1 MDGKR
6 TKRQRTGPNAGVH
19 PATASAS
26 TPSASPA
33 DAPGSRDESTSVV
46 EQLQGNAVD
55 LSKMALGEGGTD
67 VGKVVEWMRSIP
79 STLTRLKIDVPNASA
94 EVVDALHSLVAK
106 TTTLAELDAMEGS
119 ASKLNVLLRLN
130 GAKKV
135 KRMDLSSERLGPVSA
150 AIIAACV
157 QHNPVLESLQCA
169 AARPRRVFAP
179 QRDSSTPTLR
189 SSLSRAFAF
198 LSAPI
203 DTPRLS
209 QQAYLSDLS
218 CLAPLSASHPIAV
231 CPGDAALASTTSRAT
246 LRRIWPR

>member
-1 MDGKR
+1 
-6 TKRQRTGPNAGVH
+6 VH

-79 STLTRLKIDVPNASA
+79 STLTRLEIDVPNASA

-119 ASKLNVLLRLN
+119 VSKLNVLQLN
-130 GAKKV
+130 GTEKV
-135 KRMDLSSERLGPVSA
+135 KRMDLSDERLGPVSA

-157 QHNPVLESLQCA
+157 QRNPELESLKCA

-179 QRDSSTPTLR
+179 QRDSSTPTLH
-189 SSLSRAFAF
+189 SSLSRVFAF

-203 DTPRLS
+203 DTTHSSHIRSRARSLREN
-209 QQAYLSDLS
+209 DLG
-218 CLAPLSASHPIAV
+218 PE
-231 CPGDAALASTTSRAT
+231 GGAALAEGLKGNSTLLS
-246 LRRIWPR
+246 LE

>member
-1 MDGKR
+1 M
-6 TKRQRTGPNAGVH
+6 
-19 PATASAS
+19 
-26 TPSASPA
+26 
-33 DAPGSRDESTSVV
+33 V

-119 ASKLNVLLRLN
+119 ASKLNVLQLN
-130 GAKKV
+130 GTEKV
-135 KRMDLSSERLGPVSA
+135 KEIHGKDGEPFGPLSA

-157 QHNPVLESLQCA
+157 QRNPVLESLECA
-169 AARPRRVFAP
+169 AR
-179 QRDSSTPTLR
+179 
-189 SSLSRAFAF
+189 LSRAF

-203 DTPRLS
+203 DTSLTWQILHSPC
-209 QQAYLSDLS
+209 AH
-218 CLAPLSASHPIAV
+218 AFEVV
-231 CPGDAALASTTSRAT
+231 CSRAHAHALVPT
-246 LRRIWPR
+246 QSRQQHVG

>member
-1 MDGKR
+1 M
-6 TKRQRTGPNAGVH
+6 
-19 PATASAS
+19 
-26 TPSASPA
+26 
-33 DAPGSRDESTSVV
+33 SVV
-46 EQLQGNAVD
+46 EQLQGNVVD

>member
-6 TKRQRTGPNAGVH
+6 AKRQRTGPSAGVH

-33 DAPGSRDESTSVV
+33 DAPGSREESTSVV
-46 EQLQGNAVD
+46 EQLQGNVVD

-119 ASKLNVLLRLN
+119 ASKLNVLRLN
-130 GAKKV
+130 GTKKV
-135 KRMDLSSERLGPVSA
+135 KRMDLSSERLGPMSA

-179 QRDSSTPTLR
+179 HETAQHPLCAPR
-189 SSLSRAFAF
+189 SN
-198 LSAPI
+198 
-203 DTPRLS
+203 RLS
-209 QQAYLSDLS
+209 SVCFLV
-218 CLAPLSASHPIAV
+218 SAH
-231 CPGDAALASTTSRAT
+231 
-246 LRRIWPR
+246 

>member
-1 MDGKR
+1 
-6 TKRQRTGPNAGVH
+6 VH

-119 ASKLNVLLRLN
+119 VSKLNVLQLN
-130 GAKKV
+130 GTEKV
-135 KRMDLSSERLGPVSA
+135 KRMDLSDERLGPVSA

-157 QHNPVLESLQCA
+157 QRNPELESLKCA

-179 QRDSSTPTLR
+179 QRDSSTPTLH

-198 LSAPI
+198 LSAPV
-203 DTPRLS
+203 DTHRMPLPLAVSTGTRFRSTSSRAQS
-209 QQAYLSDLS
+209 QLRRS
-218 CLAPLSASHPIAV
+218 
-231 CPGDAALASTTSRAT
+231 TSRA
-246 LRRIWPR
+246 RG